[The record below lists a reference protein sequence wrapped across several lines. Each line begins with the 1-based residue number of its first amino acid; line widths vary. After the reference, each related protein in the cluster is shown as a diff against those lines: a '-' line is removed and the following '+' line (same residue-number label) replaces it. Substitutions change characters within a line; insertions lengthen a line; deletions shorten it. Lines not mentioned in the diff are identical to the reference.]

1 MAQYDSTYSIDGID
15 STLNVSEDGLN
26 SITIQKDAPD
36 SFNMTATT
44 AAEVTVLDNLDGDFR
59 YVLIFNL
66 DTQNSVRIRTFI
78 TGSSTID
85 EECIFGLPILIPARQ
100 FWGDAIAVARVLSSA
115 ESIKAQGIG
124 FDVDIQVYFIK

>member
-1 MAQYDSTYSIDGID
+1 MATFDSTYSIDGLD

-26 SITIQKDAPD
+26 SIIVEKDAPEM
-36 SFNMTATT
+36 FNMVATT
-44 AAEVTVLDNLDGDFR
+44 AGEVTVLDNLDGDFR

-85 EECIFGLPILIPARQ
+85 EECIFGLPLMIPARQ
-100 FWGDAIAVARVLSSA
+100 FWGDATAVTRVLSSA

-124 FDVDIQVYFIK
+124 FDVNIQVYFVK